1 IIIETD
7 TNPDPNALA
16 PVNVEI
22 QTIDGGSFHMTLE
35 KIYGSP
41 SNAMTHGAHLSKFK
55 NNFQAARPKL
65 PASQAEELI
74 QTIDNIE
81 AVSDM
86 RSVID
91 LCVAS

>member
-1 IIIETD
+1 M
-7 TNPDPNALA
+7 
-16 PVNVEI
+16 
-22 QTIDGGSFHMTLE
+22 SLE

-41 SNAMTHGAHLSKFK
+41 GNPMTQEAHLSKFK
-55 NNFQAARPKL
+55 SNFQAARPKL

-74 QTIDNIE
+74 KTIDNIE
-81 AVSDM
+81 AVADM